1 MNRLSTR
8 SEIEPV
14 FKKKKNTHTH
24 LPTNKSAGPDG
35 FTGEFYQAYRELTPI
50 LLKLFQKIEEKRIV
64 LKSFYEATNTLTPKS
79 DKDNTKK
86 ENYRPISL
94 MNIDAKLL
102 NKILAD
108 QIQKHRKRS
117 YVMIKSD
124 SS

>member
-14 FKKKKNTHTH
+14 FKKKKNTPTH

>member
-14 FKKKKNTHTH
+14 LKKKTKNTH
-24 LPTNKSAGPDG
+24 LPANKSAGPDG
-35 FTGEFYQAYRELTPI
+35 FTGEFYQAYRELTLI
-50 LLKLFQKIEEKRIV
+50 LLKLFQKTEEMRIA

-86 ENYRPISL
+86 ENYRPLSL